1 MFRFSFTVLSLETE
15 EKKDWCIMI
24 GYILEEKQFSL
35 RAKTG
40 QIKLA
45 VHAVTTTTISPAT
58 LIVANHL
65 SDRNRISKK

>member
-1 MFRFSFTVLSLETE
+1 MF
-15 EKKDWCIMI
+15 

-58 LIVANHL
+58 RIVANHL